1 MRILTVPPVGQPFRR
16 LRSWPPST
24 PRLRPNRSL
33 SESWYDRACASIAGG
48 LGHDVRHVDPFPLYI
63 DRAEGAY
70 KWDVDGN
77 RYIDYLLGNGAILLG
92 HSHPAILDAVR
103 EAAPAGVHFGN
114 DHPLQVEWAEAIQRL
129 VPCAERVRFVNSG
142 SEANA
147 LACRIARAH
156 TGRSKIVRF
165 VAHFHGWLDE
175 LVTGFTPPFDESPTT
190 GLAPGTGEGVLM
202 IPDNDLALLE
212 RTLAEDREIA
222 GVILEGSGASW
233 ATVLL
238 DPGFLAGVRELTHR
252 HGVVLIV
259 DEVITGFRWAPGGAQ
274 ERAGLVSDL
283 STHAKVIAGGMPG
296 AAVCGRAEVMDVMRI
311 IGDPEHDR
319 FERVLH
325 YGTFNAAPLSAA
337 AGRACLEIAASGD
350 PQRHADEMA
359 ERLRAGMDEV
369 LAARG
374 VAGYVY
380 GESSTF
386 HIYLEAP
393 QSEACADRRALRTN
407 DPVVLK
413 GMPRDLVSSLQ
424 AGFRTRGMELMSY
437 NGGMTSAA
445 HTEGDIDETVAAFD
459 GIVEDLVDR
468 RSVATLG

>member
-1 MRILTVPPVGQPFRR
+1 MA
-16 LRSWPPST
+16 T
-24 PRLRPNRSL
+24 PETHLRPNRSR

-77 RYIDYLLGNGAILLG
+77 RYIDYLVGNGAILLG
-92 HSHPAILDAVR
+92 HSHPAILEAVR

-114 DHPLQVEWAEAIQRL
+114 DHPLQVEWAESIQRL

-175 LVTGFTPPFDESPTT
+175 LVPGFAPPFDVSPST
-190 GLAPGTGEGVLM
+190 GLAPGIEAGVIML
-202 IPDNDLALLE
+202 PDNDLELLE
-212 RTLAEDREIA
+212 RTLAEDRDIA

-238 DPGFLAGVRELTHR
+238 EPGFLSGVRELTRR

-259 DEVITGFRWAPGGAQ
+259 DEVITGFRWSPGGAQ

-283 STHAKVIAGGMPG
+283 STHAKIIAGGMPG
-296 AAVCGRAEVMDVMRI
+296 AAVCGRAEIMDVMRI
-311 IGDPEHDR
+311 TGVPEHDR

-337 AGRACLEIAASGD
+337 AGRACLDLAASGE
-350 PQRHADEMA
+350 PQRHADAMA
-359 ERLRAGMDEV
+359 ERLRRGMDAV
-369 LAARG
+369 LEARG

-386 HIYLEAP
+386 HIYLAAP
-393 QSEACADRRALRTN
+393 DIAPVDGRESLRTG
-407 DPVVLK
+407 DPAVLK
-413 GMPRDLVSSLQ
+413 GMPKDLVSALQ
-424 AGFRTRGMELMSY
+424 AGFRVRGMELMSY

-459 GIVEDLVDR
+459 GIVEDLVAAR
-468 RSVATLG
+468 RVAALG